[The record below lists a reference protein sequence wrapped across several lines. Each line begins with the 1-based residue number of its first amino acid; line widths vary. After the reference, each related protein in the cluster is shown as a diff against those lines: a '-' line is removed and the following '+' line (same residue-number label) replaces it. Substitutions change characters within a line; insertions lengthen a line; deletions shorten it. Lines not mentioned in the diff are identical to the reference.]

1 MARGQ
6 ERRGEL
12 VEMLEMPEAESN
24 GERVEVWWRLQSD
37 VREIED
43 YCEEVETERNGIER
57 RGRIVDVCGR
67 LAAVCSGL
75 WEL

>member
-6 ERRGEL
+6 ECRGEL

-24 GERVEVWWRLQSD
+24 GERVEVRRRLQAD

-43 YCEEVETERNGIER
+43 YCEEVETERDGIER
-57 RGRIVDVCGR
+57 RGRIVDFGR
-67 LAAVCSGL
+67 RLSAVCSGL